1 MIKALTPKMGSVRK
15 KAKLT
20 IMCFIIKRL
29 RAILRVA
36 CAARAE
42 TALELDRVERVGD
55 FLPARR

>member
-36 CAARAE
+36 YVARGEEGGVA
-42 TALELDRVERVGD
+42 DVVEMAGD
-55 FLPARR
+55 FLAGRR